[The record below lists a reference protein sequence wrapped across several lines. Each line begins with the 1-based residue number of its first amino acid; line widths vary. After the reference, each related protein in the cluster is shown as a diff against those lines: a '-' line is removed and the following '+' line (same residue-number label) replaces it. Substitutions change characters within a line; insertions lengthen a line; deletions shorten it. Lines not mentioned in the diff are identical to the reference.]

1 MFLKSLLIYFQKICF
16 FNYENLKKT
25 MSRKESKFLKKK
37 ILKPCVI
44 KTHIQIPQKNGKS
57 EGSR

>member
-1 MFLKSLLIYFQKICF
+1 
-16 FNYENLKKT
+16 
-25 MSRKESKFLKKK
+25 MSRKDSKFLKKK
-37 ILKPCVI
+37 IFKPCVI